1 MSRNSTN
8 EQLPLEPGGG
18 AERELSQWEAGGLPS
33 LSVHGVPLEK
43 KAALVRH
50 DPKRRREP
58 PATTGGEQDLPPR
71 RFTSQP
77 TSGGPPHPFCTGL
90 RGGGAGP
97 LRFPSGRASD
107 PAPPPTPGPGCQSRQ
122 GRGPVARGACWG
134 VRQGRRGEP
143 PWGQPGVV
151 ASPSFPGSPLPAA
164 ARGVAK
170 DRPLGTRAV
179 GRGLLTDTLVVGRGF
194 SAERGGCKVAPAVGT
209 MGGRPAR
216 EGPPPPP
223 LQPLCFF
230 PSAAAALC
238 ACLLWQRCLG

>member
-1 MSRNSTN
+1 MGSRGSSFPVCPRCPT
-8 EQLPLEPGGG
+8 
-18 AERELSQWEAGGLPS
+18 REKGS
-33 LSVHGVPLEK
+33 LSETRPQAASRAARHHGRGTGPPSPPLHK
-43 KAALVRH
+43 PANQRWAA
-50 DPKRRREP
+50 P
-58 PATTGGEQDLPPR
+58 PLLHRPARWGGRGPCGSPQDAPRTPPLPPR
-71 RFTSQP
+71 RALAVS
-77 TSGGPPHPFCTGL
+77 H
-90 RGGGAGP
+90 
-97 LRFPSGRASD
+97 
-107 PAPPPTPGPGCQSRQ
+107 
-122 GRGPVARGACWG
+122 GRGVARWRAARGACWG

-179 GRGLLTDTLVVGRGF
+179 GRGLLTDPLVVGRGF